1 MELLSSTRS
10 VAELPASFVALR
22 SNPSILIP
30 RLGDPLRL
38 LPQLLLCSIRAPL
51 GPTDRLAVPF
61 PLLVRMIEARFQMTN
76 LTT

>member
-51 GPTDRLAVPF
+51 GPTDRLAIAF
-61 PLLVRMIEARFQMTN
+61 PLLMRMIKASVQVTN
-76 LTT
+76 LAT